1 MKSKLKR
8 ILSRIWSVIIVGL
21 VPMESGLADD
31 YAKGLVKER
40 ISVRAVLPQMP
51 SKTIINQEY
60 RYPQNPPLLE
70 AYIIEIPAGQS
81 TSIHLHQVPLLAYVL
96 SGELETNYGSKGI
109 KTIRAGDMFV
119 EAIEWCHFGKAAGS
133 SPVRLLAMYL
143 NELDSK
149 RQKSIECK
157 ALQ

>member
-1 MKSKLKR
+1 MRLKFKC
-8 ILSRIWSVIIVGL
+8 ILQNTFMIGFVSL
-21 VPMESGLADD
+21 ALMEQGLADD
-31 YAKGLVKER
+31 YVKGLVTEH
-40 ISVRAVLPQMP
+40 ISAKTLLPLLP

-157 ALQ
+157 TLQ